1 MGFRFP
7 TKILYSSSMRN
18 IYIEYPKTKWGN
30 DLTKIFSV
38 LTYVS
43 ILTVVI
49 WSYFK
54 NSEYYFRYIY
64 ITEFFFSFLF
74 FMDYFVRLYL
84 SKFSWRYIR
93 NIFSITDVIS
103 FLPFFIG
110 LFIWF
115 SWYSEIFNIFRLC
128 RVFRIFKVGKYWL
141 FLKELRKAVEKNL
154 YKYKIAFTLFFIVW
168 LIGSFLLYS
177 VENGNNP
184 MFAHIPDAMW
194 WAVVTMATVWYWD
207 KVPITILWKIL
218 STFIIIFWPIFL
230 SIITS
235 ITIVTFLDVVKY
247 LKKWD
252 GENECICHN
261 CLTPWHKVS
270 DNFCKVCGTKLNT

>member
-1 MGFRFP
+1 M
-7 TKILYSSSMRN
+7 T
-18 IYIEYPKTKWGN
+18 T
-30 DLTKIFSV
+30 IFSV

-43 ILTVVI
+43 IFIVVI

-54 NSEYYFRYIY
+54 ESDYYFRYIY

-74 FMDYFVRLYL
+74 LLDYSIRLYL
-84 SKFSWRYIR
+84 SRFSWKFIR

-103 FLPFFIG
+103 FIPFFIG
-110 LFIWF
+110 LIIWF
-115 SWYSEIFNIFRLC
+115 AWYSEVFNIFRLC
-128 RVFRIFKVGKYWL
+128 RVFRIFKVWKYGI

-168 LIGSFLLYS
+168 LIWSFLIYS
-177 VENGNNP
+177 IENSQNP

-207 KVPITILWKIL
+207 KVPITMLWKIL
-218 STFIIIFWPIFL
+218 SSFIIIFWPVFL

-247 LKKWD
+247 LKKWEWED
-252 GENECICHN
+252 EYICEV
-261 CLTPWHKVS
+261 CLTPWNKTS
-270 DNFCKVCGTKLNT
+270 DNYCKSCGNKYKI